1 MSTINMKEIPM
12 MLVSPFLGF
21 VAYFISGILANIV
34 PGNNNIALLF
44 FWFLITSSLG
54 ALLLAVFLQMRNKII
69 RMVIAG
75 VVAWLVGVILGIEAG
90 TFLIRLPISFFD
102 FYPAPGFG
110 DGYCVILMG
119 VIFGG
124 ILGGIVFGKKSIL
137 LFSFVCGIVA
147 IPFALINETMMPGT
161 VSSAEAWLK
170 HTLSIFGDVD
180 IYFLVINFAFGIGAG
195 LSIGLYRLLSSKKNI
210 SE

>member
-1 MSTINMKEIPM
+1 MKEIPM
-12 MLVSPFLGF
+12 MIVSPFLGF

-34 PGNNNIALLF
+34 PGNNNIDLLLF
-44 FWFLITSSLG
+44 RFLITSGLG
-54 ALLLAVFLQMRNKII
+54 ALLLALFLQMRPKI

-75 VVAWLVGVILGIEAG
+75 VVAWLVGVILGIEVG

-119 VIFGG
+119 AIIGG

-195 LSIGLYRLLSSKKNI
+195 LSIGLYRLLSSKK
-210 SE
+210 STRE